1 MANLQ
6 AVFTA
11 GNNTRGTYTI
21 TWESP
26 PTLSDGSSN
35 GSYYQQFDYS
45 FTSAYTVGPQYNGT
59 FNNISIE
66 QGVDQHVIPD
76 AFYFSDYTFTITTI
90 NIKYSINNGP
100 VQIQNQSSPA
110 GMLVPCVFSYNDMC
124 VIGII

>member
-1 MANLQ
+1 MNLR

-11 GNNTRGTYTI
+11 GNDTRGTYTI
-21 TWESP
+21 TWTP
-26 PTLSDGSSN
+26 PAASN
-35 GSYYQQFDYS
+35 GSYYQQLDYS

-90 NIKYSINNGP
+90 NIKYSIDNGP
-100 VQIQNQSSPA
+100 VEIQNQSSPI
-110 GMLVPCVFSYNDMC
+110 GMLVPIF
-124 VIGII
+124 IQ